1 MALRT
6 IREDGDEI
14 LRKISKKVLEVNDKI
29 LSLLDD
35 MTETMKKNEGVGI
48 AGPQIGVLK
57 RIIVLDIGEG
67 IVELVNPEFISQ
79 EGEAIASEGCLS
91 IPEVFGEVKRPA
103 KVKVQGLNR
112 QGKKV
117 IIEGEG
123 LMAKVLCHEIDHL
136 DGILFTDKVIKYLNL
151 EGKKRR

>member
-1 MALRT
+1 MALRV

-14 LRKISKKVLEVNDKI
+14 LRKISKTVLEVNDKI

-35 MTETMKKNEGVGI
+35 MAETMKKNEGVGL

-57 RIIVLDIGEG
+57 RIIVIDVGEG
-67 IVELVNPEFISQ
+67 IVELIDPEFISQ
-79 EGEAIASEGCLS
+79 EGEAIAAEGCLS
-91 IPEVFGEVKRPA
+91 VPGVFGEVKRPA
-103 KVKVQGLNR
+103 KVKVRGLNR

-123 LMAKVLCHEIDHL
+123 MLARVLCHEIDHL
-136 DGILFTDKVIKYLNL
+136 DGILFKDKVIKYLDL